1 MIGLRE
7 RRTTESVLRYDR
19 GGRRNWS
26 ERTRT
31 ASTGEC
37 VSPDLPAKFF
47 VNHGLVSNPVDIYHL
62 LRPLLRQTVA
72 YRYLRGSKVVS
83 HGTGWVER
91 IVADRPDVAS
101 FFTPLSIC
109 LSVASW
115 EHLEFE
121 TRPDQLITYTLVQ
134 ADERVVL
141 EFLPSPGAEDD
152 GNVQE
157 PLPFQASPGYVQME
171 LGALDAPDS
180 PEAEHEGEGDGGEA
194 GGPGSTG
201 EASPG

>member
-1 MIGLRE
+1 MSIE
-7 RRTTESVLRYDR
+7 
-19 GGRRNWS
+19 
-26 ERTRT
+26 
-31 ASTGEC
+31 
-37 VSPDLPAKFF
+37 PPAKFF
-47 VNHGLVSNPVDIYHL
+47 VNSGLVSNPVDIYHL

-72 YRYLRGSKVVS
+72 YRYLRAGKVVS

-134 ADERVVL
+134 KDERVVL
-141 EFLPSPGAEDD
+141 EFVPSAGADVDEL
-152 GNVQE
+152 VQQ
-157 PLPFQASPGYVQME
+157 PLPFQVSPGYIQME
-171 LGALDAPDS
+171 LNTFDTDDYQSPD
-180 PEAEHEGEGDGGEA
+180 GDGPYGSDQAPGESNND
-194 GGPGSTG
+194 G
-201 EASPG
+201 